1 MNVPNP
7 YIDIPLLSLLYK
19 KDLKK
24 KNNGM
29 QTKPLDI
36 FYQLRFFS
44 SFVCLVSPNYVLI
57 YFLPL
62 NFTVSSSLFYSFTGD
77 LPFYF
82 FCAALDAQHFIDF
95 NLYP

>member
-36 FYQLRFFS
+36 FYQLRFF
-44 SFVCLVSPNYVLI
+44 FVFCL
-57 YFLPL
+57 FG
-62 NFTVSSSLFYSFTGD
+62 FT
-77 LPFYF
+77 
-82 FCAALDAQHFIDF
+82 
-95 NLYP
+95 